1 MCRPSS
7 GTSARAELDRRLVVS
22 FHDLHPG
29 SREICA
35 RFVERLARLGVPRI
49 SLLAVPRWH
58 GGKPLSDDLA
68 CVRWMNSAVE
78 TGHEICL
85 HGFFHRADAC
95 VGGPLS
101 RLIAR
106 HYTAGEGEFFQI
118 SKETACDRLNRGLSI
133 LDAAGGLPVVG
144 FTPPAWLMSEA
155 GREAAKACGLR
166 YTTTFSEVE
175 FLQHGGQ
182 VAAPTVVYSCRNSW
196 RRLVSRGWVR
206 VWARVQQSAPVLR
219 IAAHPGDFLD
229 PHVERS
235 LYNRIAEALRTGRRP
250 VTYRELLPGETRPA
264 AFDPLSAA

>member
-7 GTSARAELDRRLVVS
+7 GTSARAEPDRRLIVS

-35 RFVERLARLGVPRI
+35 RFVDRLARIGVPRI

-58 GGKPLSDDLA
+58 GAKPLSEDTA
-68 CVRWMNSAVE
+68 CVRWMNRAVE
-78 TGHEICL
+78 AGHEICL
-85 HGFFHRADAC
+85 HGFFHRADGFR
-95 VGGPLS
+95 GGPLN

-118 SKETACDRLNRGLSI
+118 NKDTAFDRLSRGLSI
-133 LDAAGGLPVVG
+133 LEAAGGLPVVG
-144 FTPPAWLMSEA
+144 FTPPAWLMSAA
-155 GREAAKACGLR
+155 GREAARACGLR
-166 YTTTFSEVE
+166 YTTTFGEVE

-182 VAAPTVVYSCRNSW
+182 VAAPTVVYSCRNAW

-206 VWARVQQSAPVLR
+206 VWARVQRSAPVLR

-229 PHVERS
+229 SRVERS
-235 LYNRIAEALRTGRRP
+235 LYDRIADALRTGRRP
-250 VTYRELLPGETRPA
+250 MTYRDLLPGEAKPA
-264 AFDPLSAA
+264 ALDPLTIA